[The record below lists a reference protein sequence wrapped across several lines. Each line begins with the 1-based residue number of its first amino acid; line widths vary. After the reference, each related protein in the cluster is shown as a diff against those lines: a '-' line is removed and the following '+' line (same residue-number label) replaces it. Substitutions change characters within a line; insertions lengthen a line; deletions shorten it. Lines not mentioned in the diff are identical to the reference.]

1 MVQQQSSFEQHNLE
15 KKLAMLDKE
24 ENMMQE
30 SYEKSKENYLMQLK
44 ANEAQKS
51 LKQKIEEK
59 QVHINELKQ
68 KDLDILKKVE

>member
-51 LKQKIEEK
+51 LKQKIEESRCT
-59 QVHINELKQ
+59 
-68 KDLDILKKVE
+68 

>member
-1 MVQQQSSFEQHNLE
+1 
-15 KKLAMLDKE
+15 MLDKE

-51 LKQKIEEK
+51 LIQKIEEK